1 MSFIAKQPNG
11 FYCRFSTV
19 TDTLTD
25 WNMTE
30 EVYVQMCMEKAREEA
45 LDTLQN
51 HLQPFELVKECFIP
65 NSMTRGKFNCIIND
79 ISKTDELCITE
90 EINNP

>member
-11 FYCRFSTV
+11 LYCRFSNI

-25 WNMTE
+25 WNMTSDE
-30 EVYVQMCMEKAREEA
+30 YVKKCMEKARQEA
-45 LDTLQN
+45 LDVLEN

-65 NSMTRGKFNCIIND
+65 NNMTREEFDRVTSDMSKKND
-79 ISKTDELCITE
+79 NLK
-90 EINNP
+90 